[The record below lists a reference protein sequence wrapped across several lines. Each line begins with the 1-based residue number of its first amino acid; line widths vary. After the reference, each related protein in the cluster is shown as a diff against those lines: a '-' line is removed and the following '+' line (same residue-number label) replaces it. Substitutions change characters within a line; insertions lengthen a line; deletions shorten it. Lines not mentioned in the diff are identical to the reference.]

1 MKERVKNTLSTF
13 WFYFTLLICFLF
25 LIPLP
30 LILVHKGKWHIYIY
44 RLTKFWVG
52 ILLKINFL
60 SLEIEYRFKPN
71 RKQVYVFT
79 PNHTSYL
86 DILLLMFAVRQF
98 FIFVGK
104 SSISKVPLAGYVYKK
119 MHITVDR
126 SKARSK
132 YSVLEK
138 SKIAVKRHRSVVIF
152 PEGGILTQE
161 PPAMTPF
168 KEGAFRLA
176 IEEQVP
182 IVPVTMPYNWIAMP
196 DQSFPPFIHHKL
208 KVIFHEPIETE
219 GLTGEHIPYLKQKV
233 FQIIQKEINQHQQAL

>member
-1 MKERVKNTLSTF
+1 MKEQVKNTLSTF

-60 SLEIEYRFKPN
+60 PLEIEYRFKPN

-152 PEGGILTQE
+152 LREVSLPKSL
-161 PPAMTPF
+161 
-168 KEGAFRLA
+168 L
-176 IEEQVP
+176 
-182 IVPVTMPYNWIAMP
+182 
-196 DQSFPPFIHHKL
+196 L
-208 KVIFHEPIETE
+208 
-219 GLTGEHIPYLKQKV
+219 
-233 FQIIQKEINQHQQAL
+233 

>member
-1 MKERVKNTLSTF
+1 MRKILSSI
-13 WFYFTLLICFLF
+13 WFYFTLLICFIF

-30 LILVHKGKWHIYIY
+30 LILVHREKWHIRIY
-44 RLTKFWVG
+44 QLTKFWVG

-60 SLEIEYRFKPN
+60 PLKIEYRF
-71 RKQVYVFT
+71 RLQSKQVYIFA

-86 DILLLMFAVRQF
+86 DIILLMYAIKKF

-104 SSISKVPLAGYVYKK
+104 SSISKAPLAGYVYKK

-138 SKIAVKRHRSVVIF
+138 SKIAIKKRKSVVIF
-152 PEGGILTQE
+152 PEGGILTHT
-161 PPAMTPF
+161 PPQMTPF

-176 IEEQVP
+176 IEEQIP
-182 IVPVTMPYNWIAMP
+182 IVPVTMPYNWLAMP
-196 DQSFPPFIHHKL
+196 DKEYPPFIHHKL
-208 KVIFHEPIETE
+208 KVVFHEPIDTK
-219 GLTGEHIPYLKQKV
+219 GLTIDDLPLLKQKV
-233 FQIIQKEINQHQQAL
+233 FEIISNEIQKHHQPSIKAN